1 MVQLGD
7 RVPMFQSWEIS
18 QLAEV
23 FTLLL
28 EEALEVKLLWIHI
41 HLEAQLEEF
50 SEVVLK
56 FLSGV

>member
-1 MVQLGD
+1 
-7 RVPMFQSWEIS
+7 MFQSWEVS

-56 FLSGV
+56 FPSGV